1 MMNSI
6 SPGSGC
12 GSRLASEM
20 GVSVVPTTAWPCHG
34 IANMTRPSRVC
45 GGLREVDE
53 QTAIVKLTIVVKHT
67 AAQAVAL

>member
-1 MMNSI
+1 
-6 SPGSGC
+6 
-12 GSRLASEM
+12 
-20 GVSVVPTTAWPCHG
+20 
-34 IANMTRPSRVC
+34 VC